1 MRWIKF
7 RYNQILL
14 FTLVLMAILFVRLF
28 GLTVVEGSEWAEE
41 AQSIS
46 IKRVY
51 SSAPRGEILDRYG
64 RLLAGNRPSFTVIF
78 SEGNLKDEEINRQA
92 LELMNLLE
100 QNGDSINDNLPIIL
114 NPDGTFYYTYQKVIE
129 EWLESQAMPAN
140 YTAEQAFNE
149 IRQRNGIDEGLD
161 KYEAQK
167 QLQNVYS
174 IYPPI
179 SVVNMKYLQD
189 LEKEGFLGRYYL

>member
-14 FTLVLMAILFVRLF
+14 FTLILMAILFVRLF

-46 IKRVY
+46 TKRVY

-64 RLLAGNRPSFTVIF
+64 RLLAANRPSFTVIF

-100 QNGDSINDNLPIIL
+100 QNGDSINDNLHIIL
-114 NPDGTFYYTYQKVIE
+114 NPDGSFY
-129 EWLESQAMPAN
+129 
-140 YTAEQAFNE
+140 
-149 IRQRNGIDEGLD
+149 
-161 KYEAQK
+161 
-167 QLQNVYS
+167 
-174 IYPPI
+174 
-179 SVVNMKYLQD
+179 
-189 LEKEGFLGRYYL
+189 